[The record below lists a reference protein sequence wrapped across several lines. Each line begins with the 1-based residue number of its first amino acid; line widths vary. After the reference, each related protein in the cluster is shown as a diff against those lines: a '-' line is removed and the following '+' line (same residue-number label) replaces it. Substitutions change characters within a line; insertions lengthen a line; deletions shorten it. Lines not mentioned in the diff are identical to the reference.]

1 MSSQLATIYIKN
13 LRLRTF
19 IGFNE
24 EEKTKKQDVIV
35 NIQLRY
41 DAAAA
46 TESDSVDD
54 ACNYK
59 ILTKKIIILVEEKA
73 FDLLEKMA
81 GDIIGLIAAI
91 DKVQEA
97 SVEIDKPHAL
107 RFADSV
113 SVKMDYRKT
122 PKKAYND

>member
-1 MSSQLATIYIKN
+1 MIATIYIKN

-24 EEKTKKQDVIV
+24 EEKTKKQDVVV
-35 NIQLRY
+35 NISLRY
-41 DAAAA
+41 DASAAA
-46 TESDSVDD
+46 KSDSVED

-59 ILTKKIIILVEEKA
+59 VLTKQIISLVEQTS

-81 GDIIGLIAAI
+81 ADIIALIART
-91 DKVQEA
+91 DDVLEA
-97 SVEIDKPHAL
+97 RVEIDKPHAL

-113 SVKMDYRKT
+113 SVAMDYQQTARNI
-122 PKKAYND
+122 P

>member
-1 MSSQLATIYIKN
+1 MLATICIKN
-13 LRLRTF
+13 LRLRTY

-24 EEKTKKQDVIV
+24 EEKIKKQDVIV
-35 NIQLRY
+35 NLRLRY

-46 TESDSVDD
+46 AASDSVDD

-59 ILTKKIIILVEEKA
+59 VLTKRIILLVEDKS

-81 GDIIGLIAAI
+81 ADIIGLIAQS
-91 DKVQEA
+91 DKVLQA
-97 SVEIDKPHAL
+97 TVEIDKPHAL

-113 SVKMDYRKT
+113 SVEMEYQRH
-122 PKKAYND
+122 

>member
-1 MSSQLATIYIKN
+1 MLATICIKN
-13 LRLRTF
+13 LRLRTY

-35 NIQLRY
+35 NIRLRY

-46 TESDSVDD
+46 AESDSVDD

-59 ILTKKIIILVEEKA
+59 VLTKQIILLVEDKS

-81 GDIIGLIAAI
+81 ADILGLIAQS
-91 DKVQEA
+91 DKVLQA

-113 SVKMDYRKT
+113 SVEMDYQRT
-122 PKKAYND
+122 